1 MANMHLVTGYAGQE
15 HVNAADHGAL
25 NAALFGEGQFV
36 LLKGNQL
43 AASIITNNSIRVLD
57 GDIMMQGRHIRL
69 NEGTYVDLA
78 IENGQQGYLRNDLIV
93 ARYEKNSA
101 TGIEECNLVVIKGTA
116 VTQNPAD
123 PAYTSGSIIEDH
135 DILNDMPLYRVP
147 LNGLNV
153 GNLVRL
159 FDVQEKTIPG
169 LFEIHDDHVR
179 DTKNP
184 HSVTAAQ
191 VGAYTKAQTH
201 TKDEILNSSVKSVF
215 GKSSSALP
223 NDVFAFLSEFNKH
236 YWRRRTWAQ
245 RYNLVEEKAETVYK
259 HSYISMMYTEGTIYA
274 SSSVTVNQSTG
285 EVTLVS
291 PVLFKPE
298 PGVNDVKA
306 GWYYQSKDG
315 GIRVGGMAEER
326 PGANITDVIHFGSV
340 VKKGGQGDYGN
351 YYYQVNYH
359 PYEVTRVVSSPYIEY
374 GAYDHVSS
382 VNEND
387 YPKNGR
393 SGSYEYE
400 YVGVPFKNFIDIF
413 LVVEDSYKEEAFDVV
428 SMLIDHEYRLT
439 LLEVGV

>member
-123 PAYTSGSIIEDH
+123 PAYTNGSIIEDH

-179 DTKNP
+179 NAKNP

-201 TKDEILNSSVKSVF
+201 SKDEILNSSIKSVF
-215 GKSSSALP
+215 GMASSALP

-245 RYNLVEEKAETVYK
+245 RYKQVSEDVG
-259 HSYISMMYTEGTIYA
+259 HGYISFMQEEGTIYE
-274 SSSVTVNQSTG
+274 SSSISLNASTG
-285 EVTLVS
+285 EITLVS
-291 PVLFKPE
+291 PVVFNVQS
-298 PGVNDVKA
+298 GVAPKA
-306 GWYYQSKDG
+306 GWYYQSTDG
-315 GIRVGGMAEER
+315 GIKDYYGEDVE
-326 PGANITDVIHFGSV
+326 PTVNITDILHFKKPKFIGS
-340 VKKGGQGDYGN
+340 GFYSNLALQADYLDS
-351 YYYQVNYH
+351 VDKI
-359 PYEVTRVVSSPYIEY
+359 VASPYIEY
-374 GAYDHVSS
+374 GAYNHVSS

-400 YVGVPFKNFIDIF
+400 YVGIPFKNFIDIF
-413 LVVEDSYKEEAFDVV
+413 LVVDESYQEEAFDVL